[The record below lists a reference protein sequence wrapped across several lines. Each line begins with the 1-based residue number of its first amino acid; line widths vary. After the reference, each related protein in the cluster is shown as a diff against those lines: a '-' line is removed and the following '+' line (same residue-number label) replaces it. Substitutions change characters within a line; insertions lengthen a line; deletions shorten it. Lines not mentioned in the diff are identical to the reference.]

1 MRKHVRCLIPTVV
14 AGGLAI
20 GAAYRSRRNKS
31 TSIGVSYQ
39 PAVYWAVPYYIATE
53 KGWWKEVGLD
63 PNFTTFASGAPQVCG
78 RGLEVVGRR
87 RHRLGAGRARLA
99 TFQHPDH
106 RHYQ

>member
-1 MRKHVRCLIPTVV
+1 MRKHVRCLIPAAL

-20 GAAYRSRRNKS
+20 GAATPLLAQQV

-63 PNFTTFASGAPQVCG
+63 PKFTTFAWRRMSEVTCSSGTP
-78 RGLEVVGRR
+78 L
-87 RHRLGAGRARLA
+87 
-99 TFQHPDH
+99 T
-106 RHYQ
+106 